1 MKIGQIHKNKL
12 LVAPEVGAAGGGSSR
27 SILRFVD
34 IDTADVF
41 EAVAELFEDEKM
53 SVAAVESTGHRT
65 KRICV
70 GRLKML

>member
-34 IDTADVF
+34 IDTAD
-41 EAVAELFEDEKM
+41 EKM
-53 SVAAVESTGHRT
+53 SVAAVESED
-65 KRICV
+65 V
-70 GRLKML
+70 

>member
-12 LVAPEVGAAGGGSSR
+12 LVAPEVGAAGGRSSR

-34 IDTADVF
+34 IDTADIF

-53 SVAAVESTGHRT
+53 SVAAVESED
-65 KRICV
+65 V
-70 GRLKML
+70 

>member
-12 LVAPEVGAAGGGSSR
+12 LVAPEVGAAGGGGGGSSR

-53 SVAAVESTGHRT
+53 SVAAVESED
-65 KRICV
+65 V
-70 GRLKML
+70 

>member
-53 SVAAVESTGHRT
+53 S
-65 KRICV
+65 
-70 GRLKML
+70 